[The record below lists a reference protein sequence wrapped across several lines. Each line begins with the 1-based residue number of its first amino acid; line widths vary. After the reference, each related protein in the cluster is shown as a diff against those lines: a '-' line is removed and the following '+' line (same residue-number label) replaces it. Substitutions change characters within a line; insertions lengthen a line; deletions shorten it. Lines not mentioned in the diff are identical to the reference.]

1 MTTPPTAAQLAG
13 ASWRTSTYSGAE
25 NECVEVADFGGGSWV
40 GVRDTKDRARPALT
54 VPGPAW
60 SALVD
65 ALSSGAL

>member
-13 ASWRTSTYSGAE
+13 ASWRTSTYSGPQ
-25 NECVEVADFGGGSWV
+25 NECVEVADGGGSWV

-60 SALVD
+60 SALVN